1 MPPLA
6 HGGHQ
11 PGVPQRH
18 QVLRDGRLAHAQHG
32 FQVADAGFPAANCQQ
47 DGKPVGLTQQAENIR
62 RLVIHN
68 SRGIH
73 IRQQEYIITD

>member
-1 MPPLA
+1 
-6 HGGHQ
+6 
-11 PGVPQRH
+11 
-18 QVLRDGRLAHAQHG
+18 
-32 FQVADAGFPAANCQQ
+32 VADAGFPAANCQQ